1 MVKSLGALLALL
13 ALCAPAVAL
22 ARDTYEAP
30 YVTCA
35 PAYQTAALGSTAR
48 FFAVS
53 NVEGSF
59 TWVVG
64 DEYSVRDL
72 GAEFYAEMHEPGEQQ
87 VAVVWGS
94 RRSYCT
100 VLVTGYGYQAGQ
112 YGYTN
117 SPLNVVLTSVAYPS
131 WPNAGFSPQTL
142 AGLAFALVLLLG
154 ASIALYPHVRKAFAI
169 VAR

>member
-1 MVKSLGALLALL
+1 MVKSIGVSLALL
-13 ALCAPAVAL
+13 ALCVPAVAF
-22 ARDTYEAP
+22 ARDNYEAP
-30 YVTCA
+30 YIACT
-35 PAYQTAALGSTAR
+35 PAYQTVPLGGTAR

-53 NVEGSF
+53 NVEGPF
-59 TWVVG
+59 AWVVG

-72 GAEFYAEMHEPGEQQ
+72 GTEFYAEMREPGEQQ

-112 YGYTN
+112 YGYAN

-131 WPNAGFSPQTL
+131 WPNAGFGPHTL